1 MMPLG
6 RPPSRLVTWGM
17 TRALP
22 LCVTVPWHPGTVGPL
37 ALFNTQRTQLSKDE
51 LDLTFNDHRAAYKS
65 KTTSEVARAYLVLT
79 LCGIKPLVKNN
90 DMLMKL
96 GQKVLGKKLFGMIMK
111 QTFYGHFVAGE
122 DQERI
127 KPTIARMQGSVKSG
141 HVTTN
146 F

>member
-51 LDLTFNDHRAAYKS
+51 LDLTFNDHSAAYKS